1 MNVDFTIQE
10 LQNLLA
16 FLERAQLTGKE
27 AFVYVQLVTKLMA
40 ELNKTRP
47 YPSSVEEPSPVM

>member
-1 MNVDFTIQE
+1 MLILPYKNYKTFWR
-10 LQNLLA
+10 